1 MEKASVGDRILA
13 RLEGFAEALERGDDI
28 QDTFTCRTVVLEL
41 KPLPY
46 TPEMVQKVRKLL
58 GVSQAI
64 LGQLLGVSVRT
75 IQAWEQGDNP
85 PNDMACRWLDEIQRD
100 PQYWLDRVKSAIVQ
114 KGPRKRRRGASQSEA

>member
-1 MEKASVGDRILA
+1 MNKASVGDRILA

-28 QDTFTCRTVVLEL
+28 KDTFTCRTVVLDL

-85 PNDMACRWLDEIQRD
+85 PNDMACRWLDEIRRD